1 LWVLDINELVKGK
14 IYRKTLWFPVDVPL
28 NQSIDRMIKH
38 GFLQIFNPIDSV
50 KPDDIPFS
58 HHKEVQEGW

>member
-1 LWVLDINELVKGK
+1 MEH
-14 IYRKTLWFPVDVPL
+14 LWFPVDVPL
-28 NQSIDRMIKH
+28 NQSIDTMIKH